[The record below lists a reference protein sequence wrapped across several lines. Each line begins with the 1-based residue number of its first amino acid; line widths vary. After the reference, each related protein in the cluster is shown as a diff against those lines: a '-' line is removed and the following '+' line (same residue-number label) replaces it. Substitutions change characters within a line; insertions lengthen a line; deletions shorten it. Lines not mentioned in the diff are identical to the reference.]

1 MDSGYGGLC
10 ASSYSSDKKHPPY
23 TSTPLLKRNNED
35 AGIVYKTEP
44 QSGPKKP
51 KQDGYIGE
59 GVSKVIHL
67 RSLPDDCSTEEIV
80 SLALPFK
87 EHGQIVDMMHLRVSL
102 TDT

>member
-1 MDSGYGGLC
+1 M
-10 ASSYSSDKKHPPY
+10 
-23 TSTPLLKRNNED
+23 
-35 AGIVYKTEP
+35 YKTEP
-44 QSGPKKP
+44 QNGPKKVKMIKSSNKRLLTMVQP

-87 EHGQIVDMMHLRVSL
+87 EHGQIVDMMHLRVWSL
-102 TDT
+102 KNT